1 MVQASQPLDV
11 DRGIDLTV
19 VVNIGLDGVN
29 HTDWMPLGVDHGC
42 LLGQYTTEHTLTHNL
57 VVVKINLLSCEIM
70 VHLETL
76 VAIRLFKPI
85 SIALVVE
92 QQVYR
97 QYMLLEYFLELVIQ
111 DKGEELI
118 VFNASVKVL

>member
-1 MVQASQPLDV
+1 
-11 DRGIDLTV
+11 
-19 VVNIGLDGVN
+19 
-29 HTDWMPLGVDHGC
+29 
-42 LLGQYTTEHTLTHNL
+42 
-57 VVVKINLLSCEIM
+57 M

-76 VAIRLFKPI
+76 VAIRLSEPI

-97 QYMLLEYFLELVIQ
+97 QYVLLEYFLELVIQ

-118 VFNASVKVL
+118 VFNASVKVLGVGDDIGEQAGYSVAGICGHARRRAGLECHLLPSLIALYL

>member
-1 MVQASQPLDV
+1 
-11 DRGIDLTV
+11 
-19 VVNIGLDGVN
+19 
-29 HTDWMPLGVDHGC
+29 
-42 LLGQYTTEHTLTHNL
+42 
-57 VVVKINLLSCEIM
+57 M

-76 VAIRLFKPI
+76 VATRLFKPI

-111 DKGEELI
+111 DEGEELI